1 MRFIE
6 EMKKK
11 GRSFRRLK
19 KQKVAMTNWDL
30 RKDHFFYI
38 YVIFHD
44 TFYVYVF
51 IFMFLGLDFYVFIS
65 EFILNHRRKIK
76 ITRT

>member
-1 MRFIE
+1 
-6 EMKKK
+6 
-11 GRSFRRLK
+11 
-19 KQKVAMTNWDL
+19 MTNWDL

>member
-11 GRSFRRLK
+11 GGSFRRLK
-19 KQKVAMTNWDL
+19 QQKVAMTNWDL

-44 TFYVYVF
+44 TFYVYVYVF
-51 IFMFLGLDFYVFIS
+51 IFMFLGLDFYV
-65 EFILNHRRKIK
+65 L
-76 ITRT
+76 